1 MRTALVLGAC
11 VALFACGGKS
21 ADGGADGT
29 TITQDPVS
37 SQPGASAG
45 GNGGGA
51 GPVVMHPSQVVG
63 RGFTQATAIMA
74 VGPNLYVTTK
84 ATTMG
89 GVLTQNGGL
98 YMVPKAGGEALLL
111 AADHRGA
118 SYTDLAL
125 DANGDV
131 VIGTS
136 DGRIMRVPMFGGAE
150 TEIMSGAPEIVS
162 IATDATHVYFA
173 HAKGS
178 VLAVDYAGHAPAL
191 LATPGSSVR
200 AMTVAGDSLYV
211 AYEAGKTGGLL
222 RIHTADQRTETVAH
236 TGFGLSGLSVMNDV
250 AYLSNHAGDVL
261 STKVTGGATSH
272 IATQQPSPCGVL
284 ADSSNVFWLSV
295 TGANLWHAS
304 HDGKTQAPIA
314 EVAKA
319 VASPH
324 ALAADDAAIYVLA
337 DSEVV
342 RVEK

>member
-1 MRTALVLGAC
+1 
-11 VALFACGGKS
+11 
-21 ADGGADGT
+21 
-29 TITQDPVS
+29 
-37 SQPGASAG
+37 
-45 GNGGGA
+45 
-51 GPVVMHPSQVVG
+51 MHPSQVVG
-63 RGFTQATAIMA
+63 KGFTQATAIMA
-74 VGPNLYVTTK
+74 IGPNLYVTTR
-84 ATTMG
+84 ATMMG

-98 YMVPKAGGEALLL
+98 FMIPKAGGESLLL

-125 DANGDV
+125 DADGNIV
-131 VIGTS
+131 VGTS
-136 DGRIMRVPMFGGAE
+136 DGRIVRVPMFGGAE
-150 TEIMSGAPEIVS
+150 TEVMNGAPEIVS
-162 IATDATHVYFA
+162 IATDVHHIYFA

-178 VLAVDYAGHAPAL
+178 VMAVDYAGHAPAL

-200 AMTVAGDSLYV
+200 AMTIAGDSLYV
-211 AYEAGKTGGLL
+211 AYESGKTGGLL
-222 RIHTADQRTETVAH
+222 RIHTADQTTETVAH
-236 TGFGLSGLSVMNDV
+236 TGVGLSGLSVLNDV

-261 STKVTGGATSH
+261 ATNVTGGGTSQ
-272 IATQQPSPCGVL
+272 IAKQQPSPFGVL

-314 EVAKA
+314 VVAKA

-324 ALAADDAAIYVLA
+324 ALAVDESAIYVLA